1 MYRTPL
7 CALVLTSLAV
17 AIVWQSSTGR
27 GDNAVSSG
35 TLPGARPFI
44 EAIHFPTLQA
54 AIDALPAEGG
64 VLRLP
69 PGKFEISQPLLLE
82 TPDVLI
88 EGAGPTTH
96 IINTNTAGKPA
107 LVIRPKDLAS
117 NPKGSLWRVQL
128 ANFRLTGNDKSGH
141 GIEAI
146 KVNEIFIAGLTVSYH
161 GGDGIRLD
169 RCYEDPRVCNSLI
182 TYNHGTGLELLA
194 NHDIVVAANH
204 FEENLDGVRCLDGF
218 NLCMTGNNIDD
229 HLRHG
234 VVIENSYGSVLS
246 GNMIEECKGT
256 GVILNRDAYGITLS
270 ANVIAH
276 EQGGGIEL
284 RDAHG
289 CTVSANSF
297 PLVRQRALVI
307 GPASGR
313 ITVTGNTFSND
324 YIGDGKRKL
333 VKPEPSSGIVLEG
346 AEDVTISGNTFSG
359 LDTKALELTGA
370 SSRRVNF
377 TGNVLVGVASDHD
390 QLTDSH
396 IADNVVTK

>member
-1 MYRTPL
+1 MIRTSL
-7 CALVLTSLAV
+7 CALLLASLAAIACQIAMAEEKAAAPV
-17 AIVWQSSTGR
+17 AK
-27 GDNAVSSG
+27 
-35 TLPGARPFI
+35 LPGARSVI
-44 EAIHFPTLQA
+44 EAMDYPTLQA

-64 VLRLP
+64 VIRLP
-69 PGKFEISQPLLLE
+69 PGKFEISEPLLLQ
-82 TPDVLI
+82 TGDVLI
-88 EGAGPTTH
+88 EGTGPNTH
-96 IINTNTAGKPA
+96 IYNANTAGKPA
-107 LVIRPKDLAS
+107 LVISPKDLPENA
-117 NPKGSLWRVQL
+117 KAAIWRVQL
-128 ANFRLTGNDKSGH
+128 ANFRLTGNERSGH

-146 KVNEIFIAGLTVSYH
+146 KIQEIFIDGLTVSYH

-182 TYNHGTGLELLA
+182 TYNRGSGLEILA

-218 NLCMTGNNIDD
+218 NLCMTGNNVDD
-229 HLRHG
+229 HLRNG
-234 VVIENSYGSVLS
+234 VVIENTYGSIVS
-246 GNMIEECKGT
+246 SNMIEECKGT
-256 GVILNRDAYGITLS
+256 AIILDRDCYGITLS

-276 EQGGGIEL
+276 HQQGGIDL

-297 PLVRQRALVI
+297 PLVRQRALAI
-307 GPASGR
+307 GPKSGR

-333 VKPEPSSGIVLEG
+333 IKPEPSSGMVLDG
-346 AEDVTISGNTFSG
+346 AQDVTISGNTFAG
-359 LDTKALELTGA
+359 LDTKALALEGA
-370 SSRRVNF
+370 SSQRVNF

-396 IADNVVTK
+396 VADNIITK